1 MDVIKEEIQAAIDKE
16 LKAACDRFPMFASLH
31 EAYAVIKEEKE
42 EAMDEFADIE
52 RFLSMAWGL
61 IKQNQLNLALNHIK
75 GVGYA
80 AERLAIE
87 ACQISAMCK
96 KAVMSAE
103 HPVGEKIEDLEN
115 RHWGE
120 CMQIA
125 HYDQELRDALYWLN
139 YYTEGSYT
147 I

>member
-1 MDVIKEEIQAAIDKE
+1 MDVIKEEIQGAIEKE
-16 LKAACDRFPMFASLH
+16 LTAAMEKHPLFASLH
-31 EAYAVIKEEKE
+31 EAYGVIKEEKE
-42 EAMDEFADIE
+42 EAMGEFAEIE
-52 RFLSMAWGL
+52 RSFSMAWGL
-61 IKQNQLNLALNHIK
+61 IKQDSPLALNHLK

-87 ACQISAMCK
+87 ACQIAAMCK

-103 HPVGEKIEDLEN
+103 HPIGEKIEDLEN

-125 HYDQELRDALYWLN
+125 HYDQELKDALYWLN